1 MAFWK
6 KFYKSKYTG
15 AEIDAAVAKAGDATK
30 VTANPTLAGTE
41 AALTGL
47 EVGETK
53 YKVEQPINVVA
64 NPTLAGTEA
73 ALEGLQVGDT
83 KYKIEA
89 GGGSSSLY
97 YQIDL
102 TDQQFSDLEDNGTV
116 TVTGLNLVV
125 DDIKSAILAGT
136 PVLVNVNYT
145 MTTPVVMSAYKIFQ
159 ITQLG
164 TSTAT
169 SAIYAGFFD
178 PANSSTFTLEGN
190 TSGAAITSLTIT
202 EHYSNS

>member
-1 MAFWK
+1 MSKFWQK
-6 KFYKSKYTG
+6 KYISKYTG
-15 AEIDAAVAKAGDATK
+15 AEIDAAVAKAGDAT
-30 VTANPTLAGTE
+30 
-41 AALTGL
+41 
-47 EVGETK
+47 
-53 YKVEQPINVVA
+53 QVVA

-73 ALEGLQVGDT
+73 ALEGLQVGET

-89 GGGSSSLY
+89 GGGGGGGALF